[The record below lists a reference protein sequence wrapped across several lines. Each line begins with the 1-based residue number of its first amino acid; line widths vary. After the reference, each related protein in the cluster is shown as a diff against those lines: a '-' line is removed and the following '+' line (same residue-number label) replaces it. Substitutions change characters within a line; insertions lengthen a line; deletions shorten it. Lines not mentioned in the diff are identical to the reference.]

1 MQLIDPRAYDYT
13 IWQLRTFFREKG
25 FREVSTQHLLSI
37 LAACENPWNIARFD
51 YAGEVWPLP
60 QTGQMWL
67 EEILLTN
74 PSLTGVYCSST
85 SFRQEPDPVPGR
97 HDLIFPMFEFET
109 HGDMAHLQKLEEEL
123 LVFLGFKSNL
133 DLDRADIFPHVD
145 YVQLTKRYRTDE
157 ITFAQEEQMERDFGP
172 ACFLEYFPEYTSPF
186 WNMERIGAVA
196 KKIDVILYG
205 METIGSAE
213 RSIDPHEMRERFHT
227 ISDSGYAKKLFADFG
242 KERVL
247 KELEKFLQHNFFPR
261 CGGGI
266 GMTRMIRALRHL
278 GKIA

>member
-1 MQLIDPRAYDYT
+1 MQLIDPRTYDYT
-13 IWQLRTFFREKG
+13 VWQLRTFFREKG
-25 FREVSTQHLLSI
+25 FVEVSTQHLLSI

-67 EEILLTN
+67 EHILLTDPN
-74 PSLTGVYCSST
+74 LPGVYCSST
-85 SFRQEPDPVPGR
+85 SYRQEPDPVPGR

-109 HGDMAHLQKLEEEL
+109 HGDMTHLRKLEEEL
-123 LVFLGFKSNL
+123 LVSLGFKSNL
-133 DLDRADIFPHVD
+133 PRTDIFPHVD
-145 YVQLTKRYRTDE
+145 YVLRAKYYETDE
-157 ITFAQEEQMERDFGP
+157 ITFAHEEQMERDYGP
-172 ACFLEYFPEYTSPF
+172 VCFLEYFPETTSPF
-186 WNMERIGAVA
+186 WNMKRDGAVA

-213 RSIDPHEMRERFHT
+213 RSTDPYEMRERFHA
-227 ISDSGYAKKLFADFG
+227 ISDGGYAKKLFADFG
-242 KERVL
+242 KKRVL

-266 GMTRMIRALRHL
+266 GMTRMIRALRHA